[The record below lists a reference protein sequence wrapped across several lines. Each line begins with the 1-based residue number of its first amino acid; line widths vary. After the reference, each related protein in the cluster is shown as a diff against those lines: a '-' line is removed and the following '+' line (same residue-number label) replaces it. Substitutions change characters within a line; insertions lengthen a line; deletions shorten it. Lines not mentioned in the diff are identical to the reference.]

1 MGKIRVSARENGKKM
16 IKYWNTCIGAG
27 RAGEGLRAVWQKQ
40 LQMAVRECGFQYIR
54 FHGLLCDEMG
64 VYRREGEREFYNYAY
79 IDMLFDALLEMG
91 IRPFVEFG
99 FMPEAMAGGDGTQFW
114 WKGNVTPPAD
124 YEAWGR
130 LLDGLVRHW
139 IERYGLEE
147 VEQWYFEIW
156 NEADLHAFWH
166 GTKSQYFRLYQT
178 SVNAIKGVCDKLRVG
193 GPATSNFVPDS
204 RFDGEVEDVSAHKT
218 NQVKDLQSL
227 EWKGTWIADFLHFC
241 ETEHLPVDFV
251 STHPY
256 PTDFAVDNQREG
268 TGLKGRSRYVD
279 ALRDDLTWLR
289 NTVDASA
296 YKDAKIHLTEWS
308 SSPTSRDCSHDSLA
322 EAAYIIKCNLD
333 SEGLV
338 DSLSYWVFTDIFE
351 EQGPGP
357 EPFHGGFG
365 LLNMQGI
372 KKPAYHTYRFLNA
385 LGEEVIWKTEGT
397 IITKNQQGKLR
408 TLLYHYPKEV
418 TESVP
423 ISAYPDRRTIE
434 EFQKQGEPEE
444 FSVCIT
450 QVDASSSFRMEILD
464 QESGNVVKLWESFGC
479 PSNLTREQETALKTC
494 GENLKEEM
502 LKADETGTLCLN
514 LTLRPWNVVLISEQ

>member
-1 MGKIRVSARENGKKM
+1 METIRVNAKENGKKM
-16 IKYWNTCIGAG
+16 KKYWNTCIGAG

-40 LQMAVRECGFQYIR
+40 LQMTVRDCGFRYIR

-64 VYRREGEREFYNYAY
+64 VYRKEGEKEFYNFAY
-79 IDMLFDALLEMG
+79 IDMLFDALLGMK

-99 FMPEAMAGGDGTQFW
+99 FMPEAMASGDGTQFW
-114 WKGNVTPPAD
+114 WKANVAPPVD

-130 LLDGLVRHW
+130 LLAGLVRHW

-156 NEADLHAFWH
+156 NEADLHAFWN

-178 SVNAIKGVCDKLRVG
+178 SVNAIKGVCKRLRVG

-218 NQVKDLQSL
+218 NQVEDLQSL
-227 EWKGTWIADFLHFC
+227 EWKGTWIEDFLRFC

-256 PTDFAVDNQREG
+256 PTDFAADNQREG
-268 TGLKGRSRYVD
+268 TGLKGRSRYVN
-279 ALRDDLTWLR
+279 ALQDDLTWLR
-289 NTVDASA
+289 NTVDASV

-322 EAAYIIKCNLD
+322 EAAYIVKCNLD
-333 SEGLV
+333 SEGLA

-372 KKPAYHTYRFLNA
+372 KKPAYHAYRFLNQ
-385 LGEEVIWKTEGT
+385 LGEDVIWKTEGA

-408 TLLYHYPKEV
+408 ALLYHYPKEV
-418 TESVP
+418 AESVP

-434 EFQKQGEPEE
+434 EFQKQGETAE
-444 FSVCIT
+444 FSMCIT
-450 QVDASSSFRMEILD
+450 HIAASSSFRMEILD

-479 PSNLTREQETALKTC
+479 PSNLTREQETALKVC

-502 LKADETGTLCLN
+502 LEADETGLLN
-514 LTLRPWNVVLISEQ
+514 LDLTLKPWSVVLISEQ